1 VGAAIDCSALERAL
15 VVGGLI
21 LAADETGNPV
31 QIRDGPAAVTEHEPR
46 SILVWPLPVSK

>member
-21 LAADETGNPV
+21 LAADEQGTWCKSGTAP
-31 QIRDGPAAVTEHEPR
+31 
-46 SILVWPLPVSK
+46 PL